1 MHFVE
6 RFDEK
11 DENVKYKGREKMNHK
26 SIDIFQLDE
35 IIKNTIQSIQ
45 EGKKQIFEISEG
57 VREEY
62 QTIEAQ
68 LQQIKNRTKEIIS
81 KVDELEKM
89 DKIARQELM
98 RVSRHFG
105 EHSEQY
111 IHAAYMKAQNTRLEL
126 VVMNEKEYQLRKD
139 RDELEQRLCRLKDMM
154 EKADGLTSK
163 VGMAIE
169 LLSGNLNNFSVQ
181 LENFQQRQQL
191 AMGVIKAQEDERK
204 RIAREV
210 HDGPAQSMAN
220 VVIRAEIC
228 EKLLDSDVEMTREE
242 LKRLKVMVRDSLK
255 DVRRIIFDL
264 RPMTLDDLGIV
275 PALERIV
282 DHFIKNTGVDTRFV
296 VLGGASR
303 VNPGVEVTVF
313 RLVQEAL
320 NNVEKHAQAEHVK
333 IKMEFNKD
341 KIGIVIEDDGK
352 GFDEK
357 EIKDKINTKEHY
369 GLLGMKERLNLL
381 NGTCNINSIIGRGT
395 KLMVSIPLHQDKEVI
410 KWNP

>member
-1 MHFVE
+1 
-6 RFDEK
+6 
-11 DENVKYKGREKMNHK
+11 MNHK
-26 SIDIFQLDE
+26 SIDICQLDE
-35 IIKNTIQSIQ
+35 IIKNTVQSIQ

-57 VREEY
+57 VREEH
-62 QTIEAQ
+62 QTIEMK
-68 LQQIKNRTKEIIS
+68 LQQIKTHMKEIIS
-81 KVDELEKM
+81 KVDKLEKM

-98 RVSRHFG
+98 RVSRDFG
-105 EHSEQY
+105 QHSEEY

-126 VVMNEKEYQLRKD
+126 VLMNEKEYQLRKE

-154 EKADGLTSK
+154 EKADVLTSK

-169 LLSGNLNNFSVQ
+169 LLSGNLNHFSVQ
-181 LENFQQRQQL
+181 LENFQQCQQL

-228 EKLLDSDVEMTREE
+228 EKLLDSDVEMTRDE
-242 LKRLKVMVRDSLK
+242 LKKLKVMVRDSLK

-282 DHFIKNTGVDTRFV
+282 DNFIKNTGIDTRFV
-296 VLGGASR
+296 VLGGSPR
-303 VNPGVEVTVF
+303 VNSGVEVTVF

-320 NNVEKHAQAEHVK
+320 NNVEKHAQAEQVK
-333 IKMEFNKD
+333 IKIEFSKD
-341 KIGIVIEDDGK
+341 KIIIVIEDDGK

-357 EIKDKINTKEHY
+357 EIKSKINKKEHY

-381 NGTCNINSIIGRGT
+381 NGTYNINTVVGRGT
-395 KLMVSIPLHQDKEVI
+395 KLMVSIPLHQETEVI